1 MSTDTGGMGMR
12 RPIGELLV
20 EKGLITT
27 EQLAVAVEEQRRTGK
42 LLGEVLVDH
51 GAIDRLAL
59 AGALGAQLK
68 PVVRERAEQK
78 LEENGFV
85 RVDRSGEIDELRDLI
100 AELQMKVARLEA
112 TIEDRDQ
119 RLALVTKLV
128 LDSAA

>member
-1 MSTDTGGMGMR
+1 MGMR

-27 EQLAVAVEEQRRTGK
+27 EQLAVAVAEQQRTGK

-59 AGALGAQLK
+59 AGALGAQWN
-68 PVVRERAEQK
+68 PVVREHAEQK
-78 LEENGFV
+78 LEENGYV
-85 RVDRSGEIDELRDLI
+85 RVDRAGELDELRDLI
-100 AELQMKVARLEA
+100 VDLQVKMARLEA
-112 TIEDRDQ
+112 SLVDRDE
-119 RLALVTKLV
+119 RLALVTRLL